1 MSQDFY
7 NQYSELIN
15 ILDCIVDIPE
25 NMPDNQ
31 KAGYLNLFQFH
42 TKKALA
48 KLNKNPDDTSNP
60 KDEPNR
66 PAI

>member
-1 MSQDFY
+1 MTQPDY
-7 NQYSELIN
+7 DQYSELIN

-42 TKKALA
+42 AKRAFA
-48 KLNKNPDDTSNP
+48 KLNMNPDEQNRL
-60 KDEPNR
+60 KDEPHS
-66 PAI
+66 PTL